1 MTTLAYMHLP
11 LPIQHTHGNSLTRNQ
26 RMSSRYDM
34 NIGPFQ
40 KTYADNTKDI
50 GGIYGNARK
59 QHAAGI
65 NMLIREFDYHPPF
78 KRHSDTFTAVPFNP
92 KRV

>member
-1 MTTLAYMHLP
+1 
-11 LPIQHTHGNSLTRNQ
+11 
-26 RMSSRYDM
+26 M

-40 KTYADNTKDI
+40 KTYENNTKEI

-92 KRV
+92 KRL

>member
-1 MTTLAYMHLP
+1 MLG
-11 LPIQHTHGNSLTRNQ
+11 GNRAAVRRVPCYEN
-26 RMSSRYDM
+26 
-34 NIGPFQ
+34 
-40 KTYADNTKDI
+40 NTKEI